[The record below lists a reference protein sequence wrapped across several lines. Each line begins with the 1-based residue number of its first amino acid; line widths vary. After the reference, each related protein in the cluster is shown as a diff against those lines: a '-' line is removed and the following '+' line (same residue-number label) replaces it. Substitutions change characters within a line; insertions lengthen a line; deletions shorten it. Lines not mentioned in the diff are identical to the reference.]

1 MVHPYSQD
9 LRERALNLINNGM
22 SINRVSRLLKIS
34 RPTLHKWRDR
44 YLITGSTF
52 PKISVPPPQ
61 TSIIKDWEEFEK
73 FVETNHDQT
82 HASNGCQLGKL

>member
-34 RPTLHKWRDR
+34 RPTLHILARTIFNNR
-44 YLITGSTF
+44 F
-52 PKISVPPPQ
+52 
-61 TSIIKDWEEFEK
+61 
-73 FVETNHDQT
+73 NR
-82 HASNGCQLGKL
+82 A